1 MLKEKN
7 KQENKTNGDKSLDTT
22 LRPDKWD
29 EYIGQETVKKNLKI
43 LIEAAMQRNEATDHL
58 LFYGPPGLGKTTLSY
73 LIAKESGAQ
82 IRATSGPAIERVSD
96 LASILSNLEEK
107 DILFIDEIH
116 RLNKLVEEVLYP
128 AMENRTLDIIIGK
141 GPSARTIQIELKPFT
156 LIAATTR
163 PALIS
168 SPLRSRFSGGIFRLD
183 FYKKEEIEKIVE
195 RSARILGIKITA
207 EAKNEIAARSRATP
221 RLANRILKRCRDMSQ
236 IQNKPSV
243 DKETVDEMLNLL
255 EIDNLGLEKHDKRV
269 LEIII
274 NKFNGGPVGIKTIA
288 AAASEEVET
297 IEEVYEPYLM
307 QLGFLERTARGRKAT
322 REAYNYL
329 GKNPPITQEKLI

>member
-1 MLKEKN
+1 MPKEKN
-7 KQENKTNGDKSLDTT
+7 KQENKVNGEKSLDTT
-22 LRPDKWD
+22 LRPQRWD
-29 EYIGQETVKKNLKI
+29 EYIGQEIVKKNLKI
-43 LIEAAMQRNEATDHL
+43 LIEAAAQRNEAIDHL

-128 AMENRTLDIIIGK
+128 AMENHTLDIIIGK

-183 FYKKEEIEKIVE
+183 FYKKDEIEKIVE
-195 RSARILGIKITA
+195 RSAKILGIEI
-207 EAKNEIAARSRATP
+207 ESGAKDEIAARSRATP

-236 IQNKPSV
+236 IKNKSSIDKESV
-243 DKETVDEMLNLL
+243 DETLELL
-255 EIDNLGLEKHDKRV
+255 EIDNLGLEKHDKRI

-274 NKFNGGPVGIKTIA
+274 NKFNGGPVGVKTIA
-288 AAASEEVET
+288 AASSEEEET

-307 QLGFLERTARGRKAT
+307 QLGFLERTARGRVAT
-322 REAYNYL
+322 NQAYEYL
-329 GKNPPITQEKLI
+329 GMKPKIIQKKLL